1 MVISVLHSRDKQWDE
16 YPVINGKQIV
26 YSKSFKCHQSLRKC
40 MSVGLVT
47 LKAVWLFNV
56 TFAST

>member
-1 MVISVLHSRDKQWDE
+1 MVIGIVISVPHSRDKQWNE

-40 MSVGLVT
+40 MSVGLM
-47 LKAVWLFNV
+47 
-56 TFAST
+56 